1 MKNVLFLV
9 VLTAFFY
16 ACSKSEDNLPGP
28 LTSLTLSADSVA
40 IMPGEEINLTYTY
53 TPEKTT
59 DIVSVLWKI
68 ENTDIANFDIY
79 DQGTI
84 YGKNPGK
91 TYVVAYFRDRPEIT
105 DTCTI
110 RVLPRDV
117 KRIEIDKKN
126 LEIFVGRDT
135 LLRATVYPENAT
147 YQDLKWSSSNE
158 SIATVE
164 NGKVSARSA
173 GTADIIVETLDG
185 SVKATCKVQVKNI
198 PVSSIVI
205 DNLSKTQ
212 KWLVGE
218 ELQLTY
224 KVYPENAF
232 NKKIKISSSDES
244 VVQIDENFKL
254 KVLSKGEAT
263 ITVAS
268 EDGNTSEDYQ
278 VTTGDIT
285 LFITYGISGAYTNL
299 NGIITGTVYFTL
311 YNGSNRS
318 IDLTSIIIFNG
329 YGTQLNIETSDVP
342 GQILPYSN
350 KSVGIKFNGVYYPKF
365 TWYYTFEGKTYQ
377 FTYDMKQ
384 D

>member
-9 VLTAFFY
+9 VLTALFY
-16 ACSKSEDNLPGP
+16 ACSDSEDNLPGP

-40 IMPGEEINLTYTY
+40 IMPGDEINLTYTY

-79 DQGTI
+79 DQRTI

-91 TYVVAYFRDRPEIT
+91 TYVVAYFRDKPEIT

-110 RVLPRDV
+110 RVLPREV

-126 LEIFVGRDT
+126 LEIFVGKDT

-185 SVKATCKVQVKNI
+185 SVEATCKIQVKNI

-244 VVQIDENFKL
+244 VVQ
-254 KVLSKGEAT
+254 
-263 ITVAS
+263 
-268 EDGNTSEDYQ
+268 
-278 VTTGDIT
+278 
-285 LFITYGISGAYTNL
+285 
-299 NGIITGTVYFTL
+299 
-311 YNGSNRS
+311 
-318 IDLTSIIIFNG
+318 
-329 YGTQLNIETSDVP
+329 
-342 GQILPYSN
+342 
-350 KSVGIKFNGVYYPKF
+350 
-365 TWYYTFEGKTYQ
+365 
-377 FTYDMKQ
+377 
-384 D
+384 